1 MTDTPPPYA
10 RITSWPDLLA
20 TAQAILAQREKRY
33 PQEVER
39 GRMTSADAER
49 GLRIA
54 RALVR
59 QWQAVVDRADWY
71 DAESDFAFGDGS
83 TGAGEVELRTD
94 LARASMIAA
103 ERAAANPGD
112 ERLKVFADHIAA
124 LAWHQRP
131 FGAGQCPH
139 IEGVHK
145 LNQAARARADE
156 FILESTNPDISW
168 SAAA

>member
-1 MTDTPPPYA
+1 MTGTPPPYA
-10 RITSWPDLLA
+10 CINHWPDLLA

-39 GRMTSADAER
+39 ARMTPYEAER

-54 RALVR
+54 CALVR

-83 TGAGEVELRTD
+83 TGAGEVELRAD
-94 LARASMIAA
+94 LTRATQLAADIADRDPHNDGARA
-103 ERAAANPGD
+103 
-112 ERLKVFADHIAA
+112 FADRIAA

-139 IEGVHK
+139 IEAVHK
-145 LNQAARARADE
+145 LNQAARTRPPAML
-156 FILESTNPDISW
+156 LESTN
-168 SAAA
+168 AAIDRKEAA

>member
-1 MTDTPPPYA
+1 MTDTPPPFA
-10 RITSWPDLLA
+10 AITSWPDLLT

-39 GRMTSADAER
+39 ERMTATEAAR

-59 QWQAVVDRADWY
+59 QWQAIVDRADWY

-83 TGAGEVELRTD
+83 TGAGDVELRAD
-94 LARASMIAA
+94 LARAAQLAADIADRDPDNEGA
-103 ERAAANPGD
+103 RA
-112 ERLKVFADHIAA
+112 FADRIAA

-131 FGAGQCPH
+131 FGAGRSPH
-139 IEGVHK
+139 IEAVHK
-145 LNQAARARADE
+145 LNQAARAQRDALAE
-156 FILESTNPDISW
+156 QRK
-168 SAAA
+168 AA

>member
-10 RITSWPDLLA
+10 AITHWPDLLA
-20 TAQAILAQREKRY
+20 TARAILAQREKRY

-39 GRMTSADAER
+39 ERMTEADATR

-59 QWQAVVDRADWY
+59 QWQAVVDRDDWY

-83 TGAGEVELRTD
+83 TGAGEVELRAD
-94 LARASMIAA
+94 LARAAQLAA
-103 ERAAANPGD
+103 EIADRDPDNEGARA
-112 ERLKVFADHIAA
+112 FADRITA

-131 FGAGQCPH
+131 FGAGRCPH
-139 IEGVHK
+139 IEAVHK
-145 LNQAARARADE
+145 LNQAVRAQRVAPPE
-156 FILESTNPDISW
+156 QRK
-168 SAAA
+168 AA